1 MPDAASKSPAA
12 APRVR
17 SAFVGVSWAKQRS
30 RWAASIKHD
39 GKDHHQGLLDD
50 EQEAARAYDKAARR
64 LRPNGQAHGGR
75 SGVRW
80 YRLNFPTV
88 TEVAYGTK
96 QGMPEPRTADRKS
109 AAAAKAAAQGFRSS
123 FVGVTWN
130 KQNSRWKASIQ
141 FSDGTKNLGLF
152 NDEQE
157 AARAFD
163 DAARRLRAK
172 GEAHGVLSGKRWKR
186 LNFPTAGET
195 ALGRDAGMPPK
206 DSKKRKLK

>member
-1 MPDAASKSPAA
+1 MKS
-12 APRVR
+12 
-17 SAFVGVSWAKQRS
+17 
-30 RWAASIKHD
+30 
-39 GKDHHQGLLDD
+39 
-50 EQEAARAYDKAARR
+50 
-64 LRPNGQAHGGR
+64 
-75 SGVRW
+75 
-80 YRLNFPTV
+80 
-88 TEVAYGTK
+88 
-96 QGMPEPRTADRKS
+96 
-109 AAAAKAAAQGFRSS
+109 AAAKAAAQGFRST
-123 FVGVTWN
+123 FVGVTWS

-141 FSDGTKNLGLF
+141 LSGGTKSLDLF

-163 DAARRLRAK
+163 DAARLRGK